1 MNRLQQ
7 FSMLA
12 LLVIATQ
19 GAWAQ
24 IGELTLYDAADN
36 STAIS
41 TALGNTYN
49 VTLSGRTLYQDG
61 DWNTLCLPFGMDA
74 TKIAA
79 SPLAGT
85 TIKALDG
92 DNSSLD
98 ANGKL
103 TLQFTN
109 ATTIEAGKP
118 YIVKWP
124 VALIINN
131 ETDWDTFVGNV
142 SAGITYAGKIVKLAN
157 DISIGSGDMVGT
169 FTYNF
174 MGVFDGG
181 GHTITCNITD
191 NSDQGA
197 APFFCIQNASIMN
210 LKVTG
215 SVTGGNHSA
224 GLVGFA
230 LEGTNTIKNCEVN
243 VDVTCSGAHCGG
255 ILGHGHS
262 TTTTIS
268 DCLFSGSITGNG
280 STKVGVIYGWTNNSS
295 IGTHTIKNCLANGT
309 KYTSY
314 GTIDMMQRDGTV
326 ATLTVTNC
334 YQNIAST
341 DKMGTYIDGYSAS
354 DLVSGLGSKWEVVG
368 NKAVP
373 KMTAESTIT
382 SPVFNGVTINNTT
395 ADVSFTGGTDTFKG
409 NYDPLD
415 IDDSNRSDILLLT
428 SENQLGYAKADLTL
442 NAFRAYFHIPAYPSP
457 SAAVRVRSFALDFGD
472 DEATGIISLSPD
484 PSPKDKGNPYIY
496 DLQGRKVAN
505 PTRGLYIV
513 NGRKVLIN
521 K

>member
-1 MNRLQQ
+1 
-7 FSMLA
+7 MLA

-124 VALIINN
+124 VVAINDADDWN
-131 ETDWDTFVGNV
+131 EMVDNV
-142 SAGITYAGKIVKLAN
+142 SRGISYKGKIVKLCN
-157 DISIGSGDMVGT
+157 DITVATGDMVGSST
-169 FTYNF
+169 GTAF
-174 MGVFDGG
+174 GGIFDGN
-181 GHTITCNITD
+181 GHTITCAIDYTTNE
-191 NSDQGA
+191 GA
-197 APFFCIQNASIMN
+197 APFHAINNATIMN
-210 LKVTG
+210 LKVAG
-215 SVTGGNHSA
+215 SVRGIDHCA
-224 GLVGFA
+224 GLVGYA
-230 LEGTNTIKNCEVN
+230 AGTNIIKNCEVTATIEAKVATGN
-243 VDVTCSGAHCGG
+243 ADTYCGG
-255 ILGHGHS
+255 ILGNGTS
-262 TTTTIS
+262 STTTIS
-268 DCLFSGSITGNG
+268 NCLFSGSISSSAT
-280 STKVGVIYGWTNNSS
+280 THVGIIYGWGDTY
-295 IGTHTIKNCLANGT
+295 GTQTIDHCLANGT
-309 KYTSY
+309 YDVTT
-314 GTIDMMQRDGTV
+314 GTLDMILGQG
-326 ATLTVTNC
+326 TLTVTAC
-334 YQNIAST
+334 YKNVNSGS
-341 DKMGTYIDGYSAS
+341 KGTYFSSYSAET
-354 DLVSGLGSKWEVVG
+354 LVSGLGSKWEVVG

-428 SENQLGYAKADLTL
+428 SGNQLGYAKADLTL

-457 SAAVRVRSFALDFGD
+457 SVGVRVRSFALDFGD
-472 DEATGIISLSPD
+472 DEATGIISLTPESA
-484 PSPKDKGNPYIY
+484 PKGRGKTYIY
-496 DLQGRKVAN
+496 DLQGRNVTH
-505 PTRGLYIV
+505 PIRGVYIV
-513 NGRKVLIN
+513 GGRKIF
-521 K
+521 KQ